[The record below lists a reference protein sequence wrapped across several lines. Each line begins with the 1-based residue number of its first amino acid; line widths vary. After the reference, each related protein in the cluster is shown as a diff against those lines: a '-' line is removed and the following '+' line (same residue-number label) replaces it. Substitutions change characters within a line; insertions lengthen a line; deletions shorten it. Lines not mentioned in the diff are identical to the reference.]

1 MEVLYFTSNTV
12 NPFFSEA
19 ILSDFSVKPKIIP
32 IALWEG
38 ELPNILRGTLIL
50 IDHTEPRSMSEEI
63 IFTINSKMAGLV
75 TCIILADKLN
85 FVTRINYYNLG
96 VSAILQK
103 TETLG
108 QELQQYFI
116 YAWKEHQI
124 INGMKNMKIAVI
136 DDSVFSLQVIKSY
149 FQRIDA
155 KNVDYYRDVN
165 EILNRIDEYELFMI
179 DLVLPKFSGQELANM
194 IKKEKHGSIVVIMT
208 AYGES
213 VSISQNENIG
223 ADDFLIKPFDFKVFI
238 LRLIAC
244 IRNRMLRTEKEKSDE
259 RLYELATKDTLT
271 NVYNRRYFVDFLNQQ
286 IKKCIESKVQFSLI
300 LLDLDH
306 FKNINDEYGHLV
318 GDEVLKEVALL
329 LKKSLRESDIICR
342 WGGEEFIIF
351 LLNTN
356 IDAAGMIAEKLRSYI
371 EQMKIEGVS
380 SVTASFGATQWIEGD
395 DATSI
400 FKRID
405 NSLYLAKLTGR
416 NKVVSN
422 EEVFIYK
429 GGLPVSIEWGPF
441 FKSGHVQIDQEHNEL
456 ISLSNELIINCFKE
470 DNGEVILQLFDK
482 LMNHIVVHFSNEEEI
497 LREHAYRDYQEH
509 KEIHSALVDRTALLL
524 NQLREGDQGA
534 IDIAKYIIQEIVV
547 GHIIKSDFKFFGLF
561 RSQ

>member
-1 MEVLYFTSNTV
+1 MEVLYFTSDLK
-12 NPFFSEA
+12 NPFLDEA
-19 ILSDFSVKPKIIP
+19 ILNGFSIRPKKIP
-32 IALWEG
+32 IELWEQAV
-38 ELPNILRGTLIL
+38 PNISRGTLIL
-50 IDHTEPRSMSEEI
+50 VDHTEPRSISGEI
-63 IFTINSKMAGLV
+63 VFTINSKMAGLV
-75 TCIILADKLN
+75 TCIILADKMD
-85 FVTRINYYNLG
+85 FVTKINYYNLG

-103 TETLG
+103 SDTLL

-124 INGMKNMKIAVI
+124 INGMKNMKIAVV

-149 FQRIDA
+149 FQRLDV
-155 KNVDYYRDVN
+155 KNVDYYRDVK
-165 EILNRIDEYELFMI
+165 EILKRIHEYELFLI
-179 DLVLPKFSGQELANM
+179 DLVLPKFSGQELAYM
-194 IKKEKHGSIVVIMT
+194 IKKEKHDAVVVIMT

-244 IRNRMLRTEKEKSDE
+244 IRNRMLRTEKAKSDE

-286 IKKCIESKVQFSLI
+286 IKKCNESDVQFSLI

-318 GDEVLKEVALL
+318 GDEVLKGIALL
-329 LKKSLRESDIICR
+329 LKRNLRKADVICR

-351 LLNTN
+351 LLNTKLE
-356 IDAAGMIAEKLRSYI
+356 AAGMIAEKLRNYI
-371 EQMKIEGVS
+371 EQMRIEGVS
-380 SVTASFGATQWIEGD
+380 SVTASLGATQWIEGD

-441 FKSGHVQIDQEHNEL
+441 FKSGNVQIDQEHNDL
-456 ISLSNELIINCFKE
+456 ISLSNELILNCFKE
-470 DNGEVILQLFDK
+470 DNSEAILQLFDK
-482 LMNHIVVHFSNEEEI
+482 LMNHIVLHFSNEEDI
-497 LREHAYRDYQEH
+497 LREYDYKDYQEH
-509 KEIHSALVDRTALLL
+509 KETHSALVDRTALLL
-524 NQLREGDQGA
+524 SQLKEGNQGS

-547 GHIIKSDFKFFGLF
+547 GHIIKSDFKFYDLF
-561 RSQ
+561 RSK

>member
-1 MEVLYFTSNTV
+1 MEVIYFTSSIA
-12 NPFFSEA
+12 NPFLSEA
-19 ILSDFSVKPKIIP
+19 ILNDFSVKPKIIP
-32 IALWEG
+32 IELWEV
-38 ELPNILRGTLIL
+38 ELPNISRGTLIL
-50 IDHTEPRSMSEEI
+50 IDHREPRSISEEI
-63 IFTINSKMAGLV
+63 VFTINSKMAGLV
-75 TCIILADKLN
+75 TCIILADKMD

-103 TETLG
+103 SETLG

-116 YAWKEHQI
+116 YAWKEYQI
-124 INGMKNMKIAVI
+124 INGMKNMRIAVI

-155 KNVDYYRDVN
+155 KNVDYYRDVK
-165 EILNRIDEYELFMI
+165 EILKRIDEYEMFLI

-194 IKKEKHGSIVVIMT
+194 IKKEKQGAIVVIMT

-286 IKKCIESKVQFSLI
+286 IKKCIESEVQFSLI

-318 GDEVLKEVALL
+318 GDEVLKEIALL
-329 LKKSLRESDIICR
+329 LKKNLREADIVCR

-351 LLNTN
+351 LLNTK
-356 IDAAGMIAEKLRSYI
+356 IDAAGMIAEKLRNYI

-470 DNGEVILQLFDK
+470 DNNEVILQSFDK

-497 LREHAYRDYQEH
+497 LRDHAYKDYQEH
-509 KEIHSALVDRTALLL
+509 KEIHSALIDRTALLL
-524 NQLREGDQGA
+524 NQLKEGDQGA

-547 GHIIKSDFKFFGLF
+547 GHIIKSDFKFFELF
-561 RSQ
+561 RS